1 MTSSLRSWEDAAMAY
16 RDIRIIGDPVL
27 RTECDWIT
35 DIDDS
40 VKSLVEDLLETVDE
54 DGRAG
59 LAANQIGI
67 GLRAFSW
74 NIDGE
79 IGYILNPRIV
89 EVSKDEYQ
97 DGDEGCLSVPGL
109 WFPTERAWYAR
120 AEGVDLDGR
129 EVVVEGEELMARCI
143 QHECDHLE
151 GHLYLDRLDR
161 KNRAKAMKEL
171 RAQGRARR
179 GGGAGGWQRVVNPVA
194 PPGSQE
200 AMRRAP
206 RGVLLADAVQ
216 PTHGSTGSCVAE
228 GLELVV
234 PGLSQSQVELAAH
247 PLRFS
252 RVDER
257 SPDPVLGDDDVAV
270 NIRLGVEDPQIGGM
284 GPAAAVGADARLL
297 SHLVAQV
304 RPAAQGRRKTGSR
317 SSGSHPAGLGP
328 HHAPCRRLLGP
339 VQVDT

>member
-1 MTSSLRSWEDAAMAY
+1 MAY
-16 RDIRIIGDPVL
+16 RDIRIIGDPIL

-40 VKSLVEDLLETVDE
+40 VKALVEDLLETVDE

-97 DGDEGCLSVPGL
+97 DGDEGYLSVPGL

-120 AEGVDLDGR
+120 AEGVDLDGK

-171 RAQGRARR
+171 RAQG
-179 GGGAGGWQRVVNPVA
+179 
-194 PPGSQE
+194 
-200 AMRRAP
+200 
-206 RGVLLADAVQ
+206 L
-216 PTHGSTGSCVAE
+216 
-228 GLELVV
+228 
-234 PGLSQSQVELAAH
+234 
-247 PLRFS
+247 
-252 RVDER
+252 
-257 SPDPVLGDDDVAV
+257 
-270 NIRLGVEDPQIGGM
+270 
-284 GPAAAVGADARLL
+284 
-297 SHLVAQV
+297 
-304 RPAAQGRRKTGSR
+304 
-317 SSGSHPAGLGP
+317 
-328 HHAPCRRLLGP
+328 
-339 VQVDT
+339 